1 MLTLTG
7 TLRTAHQV
15 GGGTNRSTGELVPVR
30 SVIQVETTDNRGL
43 VDMHL
48 LYVPDHRPFE
58 AQIGQEVTLPVRA
71 WAKGA
76 AVNLAYAEAGR

>member
-1 MLTLTG
+1 
-7 TLRTAHQV
+7 
-15 GGGTNRSTGELVPVR
+15 
-30 SVIQVETTDNRGL
+30 
-43 VDMHL
+43 MHL